1 MASLMAEE
9 TETGAR
15 TGPDRQA
22 LLVPASRADLAIG
35 LQLLRV
41 SNLKTA
47 RLHLAMLRRDRRQA
61 LEALD
66 GLVQLDGE
74 IAILVDDMPPPDH
87 SVRDLD
93 AIGRW
98 IEDQKRILASEKLTL
113 ISGADGPGMRSAPAP
128 LADTGKPEP
137 EPGPEPGN
145 PPAAREAAATARP
158 APTVAYVADDR
169 AAPQSELV
177 LSLSPDLALLH
188 EDFTALDTRM
198 RRLPGRLFIAVAV
211 TLILLLL
218 GVAILYSDQ
227 LRPYLPDLMI

>member
-9 TETGAR
+9 VETGAR

-22 LLVPASRADLAIG
+22 LLAPASRADLAIG

-47 RLHLAMLRRDRRQA
+47 RLHLAMLRGDRRQA

-66 GLVQLDGE
+66 GLFQLDGE
-74 IAILVDDMPPPDH
+74 IGILVDDMPPPDH

-98 IEDQKRILASEKLTL
+98 IEDQKRVLASEKLTL
-113 ISGADGPGMRSAPAP
+113 VSGADGPGMRSARAP
-128 LADTGKPEP
+128 LADAGAPEP
-137 EPGPEPGN
+137 EPAN

-158 APTVAYVADDR
+158 APTVACAADDGT
-169 AAPQSELV
+169 APQSELV

-218 GVAILYSDQ
+218 GAAILYSDQ